1 MENKTIKY
9 ILFYLILFIIIIL
22 IIISKEIWSFILV
35 ILKILYIIL
44 NIIIKVISLIL
55 LLLVI
60 IDLSYKL
67 YKKYQEIID
76 YNLQQL
82 KEFIYRKKKEEIKKR
97 FIFYFL
103 IIITPVLLIIFTFE
117 LWEFIFI
124 LLKFTFKTLNV
135 ILKLILIIYM
145 IVQTYLFYK
154 KYKKEIEEKLEQI
167 NEYIDD
173 KVEIIR
179 EKIRTYSDPQLRNAR
194 KLMKLFLSEQESF
207 EYRKFASIIYDFSP
221 KDFKKLF
228 EGRFKIDNDEEINN
242 FCSKYDI
249 EDKKGFKLLI
259 LKFQNFQTILYEW
272 YEDETKHEYL
282 KKLWLLYPTL
292 YKLKDKNEEELE
304 KELSKI
310 NYSEW
315 NKDDKI
321 TFKQCIE
328 NSPEIKAIQYN
339 NYIEENI
346 EEFGI
351 LIGNCVQ
358 FNNSF
363 KDYEDMKEYRKTN
376 NQYIKNLLKKGLKIK
391 NNISDK
397 INTFKDAIESRTINC
412 VIQQMTKKVKEN
424 IPTNDSFK
432 KLINLVKGSKIKDF
446 IVKNDDLFSGI
457 NTAFTFFELGV
468 RFLDLINCFRELKK
482 IDDCYFYYK
491 LRDINENFQKH
502 KSEIKYIKG
511 NDKED
516 LKLILSIIKKINQ
529 DRDDIIELIRNVSK
543 EKDEEEKNKN
553 KNIVKTAKRVAA
565 TAFYIAAG
573 AYFTGSLSTIL
584 GISGAI
590 KNTFKAFKSGTK
602 IIGNIQKI
610 KYYEKLLD
618 ELIEKQKEIEKEIK
632 ALKNMY
638 FNIKYSHCPKDIQEK
653 AREKYSLEFEKINE
667 NEKPNEMEQETTD
680 FINMNINNINMH
692 TPLLSQR
699 IKLLNEIKKN
709 KLKFNN

>member
-55 LLLVI
+55 LLLLIVY
-60 IDLSYKL
+60 LSYKL
-67 YKKYQEIID
+67 YQKYQLIID
-76 YNLQQL
+76 YNLHQL
-82 KEFIYRKKKEEIKKR
+82 KEFVYRKKKEEIKKR

-135 ILKLILIIYM
+135 ILKLIVIIYM

-173 KVEIIR
+173 KVEIIK

-207 EYRKFASIIYDFSP
+207 EYRKFASIINDFSP

-482 IDDCYFYYK
+482 IDNYYFYYK

-516 LKLILSIIKKINQ
+516 LKLIQSIIKKINQ

-692 TPLLSQR
+692 TPFLSQP